1 MKNKFLKK
9 ILGWYGYKL
18 VDKDLIKNNRI
29 IGNESFLNIEK
40 ILSYLIKNNIVNS
53 LVQVG
58 ANDGQRFDALNHF
71 IKDYKIKCILVEP
84 IEEHFRDLKNNYKG
98 FKNIFFENSLISV
111 NNEIL
116 YLYKAN
122 AKYLD
127 NYGDHVRGISSFNYK
142 HLIKHGVRKKHIIK
156 QKVNSITINDLLLK
170 YKFNNF
176 DLLFIDAEG
185 YDGKIVNDFLSNS
198 HIRPYIIFE
207 YIHIDHETFKN
218 LTYNL
223 TKCNYIFFSI
233 NENIVC
239 IPKEKE
245 SSFIF
250 KNIF

>member
-9 ILGWYGYKL
+9 IVGWLGYKL
-18 VDKDLIKNNRI
+18 VDKDIIKNNRI
-29 IGNESFLNIEK
+29 IGNKSFLNIEK
-40 ILSYLIKNNIVNS
+40 ILNYLTKNNIVNS

-58 ANDGQRFDALNHF
+58 ANDGQRFDALNRF
-71 IKDYKIKCILVEP
+71 IKDYKIRCILVEP
-84 IEEHFRDLKNNYKG
+84 IEEHFKDLKNNYKG

-122 AKYLD
+122 AKSLA
-127 NYGDHVRGISSFNYK
+127 NYGDHVKGISSFDYK

-156 QKVNSITINDLLLK
+156 QKVNSITIKDLLLK

-198 HIRPYIIFE
+198 LIRPYIIFE
-207 YIHIDHETFKN
+207 YIHIDHKTFKN
-218 LTYNL
+218 LTLNL
-223 TKCNYIFFSI
+223 TKNDYIFFSI
-233 NENIVC
+233 NENLIC
-239 IPKEKE
+239 IPKEKQ

-250 KNIF
+250 QNIF